1 MDSTLQEL
9 YTVILDRKE
18 HPQEGSYTCYLF
30 DKGLD
35 KILKKLGEECAET
48 IIASKNGAPAE
59 IVAETSDLLYHL
71 LVLLAERNV
80 PFSDVEE
87 ELHRRSLKIGNL
99 KQMKTTDRNT

>member
-1 MDSTLQEL
+1 
-9 YTVILDRKE
+9 
-18 HPQEGSYTCYLF
+18 
-30 DKGLD
+30 
-35 KILKKLGEECAET
+35 
-48 IIASKNGAPAE
+48 
-59 IVAETSDLLYHL
+59 VAETSDLLYHL